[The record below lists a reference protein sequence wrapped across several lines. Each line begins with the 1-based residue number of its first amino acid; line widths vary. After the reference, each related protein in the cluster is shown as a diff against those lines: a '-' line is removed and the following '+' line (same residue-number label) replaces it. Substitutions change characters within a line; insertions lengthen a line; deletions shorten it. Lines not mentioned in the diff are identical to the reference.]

1 MLSRRTQSLGK
12 STNSIANIISFHFY
26 FIKFFFAFSS
36 SQIISYFL
44 AIFLATINMIR
55 RLLSTFID
63 FPTTANHHD
72 FFKPT
77 DMKTQKRF
85 NYWPLENFSFLFDMS
100 PCFPV
105 NSKNIRIISEPSDF
119 YDSILRNASAA
130 KYRISFA
137 SLYLGIGKMESDL
150 VKAIQANITENNDLK
165 VNILLDFTRGT
176 RGKKNSKTMI
186 MPLVEQSRN
195 CNLSLYHTPML
206 RGITKKLAPA
216 RWNELLGLQH
226 MKIYIFDDVL
236 ILSGANLSNDYFT
249 NRQDRYIEI
258 KDVNVS
264 NFFNDVIGKV
274 QEFSMQVDAN
284 GDTRMH
290 DSWNLLPY
298 ESSYKDFVVEA
309 QRRFKEYFKS
319 VYDRQYNNHD
329 FDETA
334 DTWIFP
340 TIEMGQIGIHHDSL
354 VSNKLL
360 CSGERGS
367 TLKMTSGYFNLTQTY
382 MDSLVKKCE
391 ADCSII
397 MAHPNANGFKG
408 SKFPSGGIPD
418 AYSLI
423 ARKFY
428 EQIKENGQENRFSL
442 LEYERDNWTYHAK
455 GLWYYHNGSKLPCM
469 TVIGSSNYGERSVH
483 RDLEAQVCLVTV
495 NKELQKS
502 LKIEYD
508 HLLRYSETAEKQL
521 LQRLIPN
528 WVKGVVFFFK
538 KFF

>member
-1 MLSRRTQSLGK
+1 
-12 STNSIANIISFHFY
+12 
-26 FIKFFFAFSS
+26 
-36 SQIISYFL
+36 
-44 AIFLATINMIR
+44 MIR
-55 RLLSTFID
+55 RILSTFID
-63 FPTTANHHD
+63 FPNASNHND
-72 FFKPT
+72 FFKPA
-77 DMKTQKRF
+77 DMKNQKKF
-85 NYWPLENFSFLFDMS
+85 SHWPLDKFSFLFEMS
-100 PCFPV
+100 PCFAV

-119 YDSILRNASAA
+119 YNSILRNASTA

-137 SLYLGIGKMESDL
+137 SLYLGIGKLESDL
-150 VKAIQANITENNDLK
+150 VKAIQSNISENDDLK

-186 MPLVEQSRN
+186 MPLVEQSKN
-195 CNLSLYHTPML
+195 CNLSLYHTPTL

-216 RWNELLGLQH
+216 RWNELIGLQH

-264 NFFNDVIGKV
+264 NFFNDVIAKV
-274 QEFSMQVDAN
+274 QEFSMRVDQN
-284 GDTRMH
+284 GDIRLH
-290 DSWNLLPY
+290 HSWNMLPY
-298 ESSYKDFVVEA
+298 ESNYKDFIAEA
-309 QRRFKEYFKS
+309 RKRVKS
-319 VYDRQYNNHD
+319 FFSRVYDEQTNKHE

-334 DTWIFP
+334 DTWVFP

-354 VSNKLL
+354 VANKIL
-360 CSGERGS
+360 CSGEKGS
-367 TLKMTSGYFNLTQTY
+367 MLKMTSGYFNLTQTY
-382 MDSLVKKCE
+382 MDALVKKCE

-428 EQIKENGQENRFSL
+428 EQIKENGQEERFSL
-442 LEYERDNWTYHAK
+442 LEYERENWTYHAK
-455 GLWYYHNGSKLPCM
+455 GLWYHHNGSTLPCM
-469 TVIGSSNYGERSVH
+469 TVVGSSNYGERSVH
-483 RDLEAQVCLVTV
+483 RDLEAQICLVTT
-495 NKELQKS
+495 NKQLQKS
-502 LKIEYD
+502 LKAEYEY
-508 HLLRYSETAEKQL
+508 LLKYSSTAEKQL

-528 WVKGVVFFFK
+528 WVKTVVFFFK